1 MKKNIWVLSGNRTVL
16 VQVQRQI
23 NRGGGMR
30 AVWLFSDA
38 AVEKAMAHLGGEDTV
53 EMPTLFL
60 VDYEDGRKNG
70 FTTFSRIKNNPA
82 FAGIPVFFLCES
94 RTQETDEE
102 CYELGGTVVLVLPFS
117 DAALLRMEKA
127 AWQHEMT
134 RNYEKLLQ
142 KQAAELATAKE
153 IKRLNEQL
161 AARNELLHQ
170 VFGIYFSD
178 EVVQVILE
186 HPEGAAIGGQKRY
199 LTVMMADLRG
209 FT

>member
-30 AVWLFSDA
+30 AVCLFSDA

-53 EMPTLFL
+53 EMPSLFL

-102 CYELGGTVVLVLPFS
+102 CYELGGT
-117 DAALLRMEKA
+117 MK
-127 AWQHEMT
+127 
-134 RNYEKLLQ
+134 
-142 KQAAELATAKE
+142 
-153 IKRLNEQL
+153 
-161 AARNELLHQ
+161 
-170 VFGIYFSD
+170 
-178 EVVQVILE
+178 
-186 HPEGAAIGGQKRY
+186 
-199 LTVMMADLRG
+199 
-209 FT
+209 

>member
-30 AVWLFSDA
+30 AVCLFSDA

-53 EMPTLFL
+53 EMPSLFL

-94 RTQETDEE
+94 RTQAVSYTH
-102 CYELGGTVVLVLPFS
+102 LTLP
-117 DAALLRMEKA
+117 
-127 AWQHEMT
+127 T
-134 RNYEKLLQ
+134 
-142 KQAAELATAKE
+142 T
-153 IKRLNEQL
+153 
-161 AARNELLHQ
+161 
-170 VFGIYFSD
+170 
-178 EVVQVILE
+178 
-186 HPEGAAIGGQKRY
+186 
-199 LTVMMADLRG
+199 
-209 FT
+209 

>member
-30 AVWLFSDA
+30 AVCLFSDA

-53 EMPTLFL
+53 EMPSLFL

-153 IKRLNEQL
+153 IKRLNE
-161 AARNELLHQ
+161 
-170 VFGIYFSD
+170 
-178 EVVQVILE
+178 
-186 HPEGAAIGGQKRY
+186 
-199 LTVMMADLRG
+199 
-209 FT
+209 